1 MENANNKTEELI
13 KLIKENPELPVV
25 PMVNYELALC
35 IEDYGYWVG
44 SFGSA
49 QVEEFACVEMYGN
62 NKVIYKQDQGYI
74 EEYFAE
80 KILDENED
88 LSDEEIEKL
97 AHERAEALPW
107 KKAIIVY
114 IELP

>member
-1 MENANNKTEELI
+1 MENANKQTAELI

-25 PMVNYELALC
+25 PMVNNEIC
-35 IEDYGYWVG
+35 MGDYGYWLG

-49 QVEEFACVEMYGN
+49 QVDEFVCIEMYGDSKFRFKN
-62 NKVIYKQDQGYI
+62 EQDEI

-88 LSDEEIEKL
+88 LSDEEVEEI

-107 KKAIIVY
+107 KKAIVVF